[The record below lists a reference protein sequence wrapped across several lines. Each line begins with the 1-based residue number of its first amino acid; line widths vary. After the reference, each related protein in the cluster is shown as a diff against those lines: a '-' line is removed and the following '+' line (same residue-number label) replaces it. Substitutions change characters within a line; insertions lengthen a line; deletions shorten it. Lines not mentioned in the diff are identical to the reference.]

1 MEKIVNPTKARS
13 ELFALIKAAN
23 QDSKPVLIAGS
34 DDEKSAV
41 LMSKRDYDAW
51 QETLELI
58 MNGQLPDALKRQ
70 DDPDVDL
77 DTMIRDI
84 DHE

>member
-1 MEKIVNPTKARS
+1 MEKVINPTKARA

-51 QETLELI
+51 QETLELV

-77 DTMIRDI
+77 DTMMRDI